1 MRKHCESYA
10 FFKNKASEN
19 CRQLRLTTHEFV
31 KNDTLIDNLSFS
43 HFESISML
51 HYQIE
56 FDDFRQHLIH
66 VTLRFVANPT
76 QVLSL
81 PTWIPGSYLIREFA
95 KHIESV
101 RAYDEAGRQL
111 QITKFEKN
119 KWRLYNTDHELI
131 TVEYDVYAYDLSV
144 RGAYVDQTRLYV
156 NPAVV
161 CLGLEGQEQ
170 SGIEVEVF
178 LPKELKHFQLATGL
192 VSKSLV
198 KGRYTLKAENY
209 AQLIDAPFEL
219 AEQTRFSFVTHD
231 IPHEFVVSGQHVMNT
246 ERMQQD
252 IEKIC
257 STEISMFGSAP
268 FKNYT
273 FMTMAT
279 GNSYGGLEH
288 PNSTSLISPRDDL
301 PKAGEPVEP
310 SAAYQR
316 FLGLCSHEYFH
327 SWLVKFIRP
336 ENFVNY
342 DLDKEGYTSLLWIF
356 EGFTSYYDD
365 LILYRSGVITQESY
379 LKLLKSQ
386 IDRYLQNP
394 GRFIQSV
401 SESSFD
407 AWIKFYRQDE
417 NSNNAGTSYYNKGS
431 LVALCLDLGLRLRG
445 SSLDALMRRLYEN
458 AQKDIQVNERTIFD
472 LCKELTGDNWIEQI
486 NHLINTTDEL
496 PLDQLLPEFG
506 LSYSLKNDQTLAFG
520 LKVVEKAE
528 GLIIQQALRDGV
540 GAKAGLSANDVIIA
554 IDGLKAS
561 EKILTQYAKRQ
572 QTAFTVYAF
581 RRDELMQF
589 TIQAGENDLTTVEL
603 NVIDQTQLEKW
614 LRA

>member
-1 MRKHCESYA
+1 
-10 FFKNKASEN
+10 
-19 CRQLRLTTHEFV
+19 
-31 KNDTLIDNLSFS
+31 
-43 HFESISML
+43 ML

-66 VTLRFVANPT
+66 VTVRFLANPT
-76 QVLSL
+76 QVLTL

-101 RAYDEAGRQL
+101 KAFDEAGRQL
-111 QITKFEKN
+111 QINKFEKN

-156 NPAVV
+156 NPACV
-161 CLGLEGQEQ
+161 CLGLQDQED
-170 SGIEVEVF
+170 SPIELEVF
-178 LPKELKHFQLATGL
+178 LPPELKHFQIATGL

-198 KGRYTLKAENY
+198 KGRYTLKADNY

-219 AEQTRFSFVTHD
+219 ADQTRFSFEANG
-231 IPHEFVVSGQHVMNT
+231 IPHEFVVSGQHKMNA
-246 ERMQQD
+246 ERMKQD

-268 FKNYT
+268 FENYT

-301 PKAGEPVEP
+301 PKADEPVEP
-310 SAAYQR
+310 SADYQR

-336 ENFVNY
+336 ENLASY
-342 DLDKEGYTSLLWIF
+342 DLDKESLTSLLWIF

-365 LILYRSGVITQESY
+365 LILLRSGVVSQESY
-379 LKLLKSQ
+379 LKLIKGQ

-394 GRFIQSV
+394 GRFIQTV

-417 NSNNAGTSYYNKGS
+417 NSNNAGTSYYNKGC

-458 AQKDIQVNERTIFD
+458 TQKGIQVNERTIVE
-472 LCKELTGDNWIEQI
+472 LCNELTGDNWIEQV

-496 PLDQLLPEFG
+496 PLDQLFPEFG
-506 LSYSLKNDQTLAFG
+506 LSYTLKNEKALPFG
-520 LKVVEKAE
+520 LKITEKPE
-528 GLIIQQALRDGV
+528 GILIQQVNRDGV
-540 GAKAGLSANDVIIA
+540 AAKAGLSANDVIIA

-561 EKILTQYAKRQ
+561 EKLLAKYAKQ
-572 QTAFTVYAF
+572 QGTFTVYAF
-581 RRDELMQF
+581 RRDEFIQF
-589 TIQAGENDLTTVEL
+589 ELQGGEVELTTVEL
-603 NVIDQTQLEKW
+603 KVEDQTKAEKW
-614 LRA
+614 LKA